1 MNDLQELK
9 KALDLAGAG
18 SILHQPEIDAVLA
31 EIIERNNPLRQNLPR
46 KPGSGSA
53 YIFNRRTARGGA
65 QFVND
70 TEEPSEQ
77 QSTVDQLS
85 FPYRSIL
92 YRGKVTRRLQK
103 QGKSLLDIEA
113 EEIESGLQSVRDREE
128 EALLVGDAA
137 ANPKQFSGLRKL
149 VPAGQTVE
157 AGANGGQLSLKLL
170 DEAIDKVIGNPNM
183 LLMTKAMHRKLNS
196 LLQAQQ
202 RFMDTVEV
210 KGGFRLQAYQSIPIY
225 RTIWQPTSEVQG
237 TANDTQSLYVLEA
250 GPEVFVSVLTE
261 ITMERLAKTSSQG
274 SSFDIYE
281 DQSLV
286 IKNELKAARLKGL
299 QAPN

>member
-18 SILHQPEIDAVLA
+18 AILHQPEIDSVLA

-70 TEEPSEQ
+70 TEEPNEQ
-77 QSTVDQLS
+77 QSAVDQLS
-85 FPYRSIL
+85 FPYKGIL

-113 EEIESGLQSVRDREE
+113 EEIESGLQSVRDQEE
-128 EALLVGDAA
+128 QALIVGDAA
-137 ANPKQFSGLRKL
+137 VNSKQFSGMRKL
-149 VPAGQTVE
+149 IPAGQTVE
-157 AGANGGQLSLKLL
+157 AGTNGAQLTLKML
-170 DEAIDKVIGNPNM
+170 DEVIDKVIGNPNI

-202 RFMDTVEV
+202 RFTDTVEV
-210 KGGFRLQAYQSIPIY
+210 KGGFRLQAYQGIPIY
-225 RTIWQPTSEVQG
+225 RTIWQPVNEVQG
-237 TANDTQSLYVLEA
+237 TANDAQSLYVIEA

-274 SSFDIYE
+274 SVFDIYE
-281 DQSLV
+281 DEALV

-299 QAPN
+299 LPPN